1 MKRFALCLNNNFGD
15 DFSGDAV
22 LPGLVYETLG
32 EERNALRIVDESG
45 EDSLYPEKHFLLL
58 TDAQSAQLQRG
69 LLFAAQVNRASQ
81 RMSPNLTTTPVQWRD
96 PIVEELHELRAQLLE
111 K

>member
-1 MKRFALCLNNNFGD
+1 M
-15 DFSGDAV
+15 
-22 LPGLVYETLG
+22 
-32 EERNALRIVDESG
+32 
-45 EDSLYPEKHFLLL
+45 YPAKHFLLL
-58 TDAQSAQLQRG
+58 TDAQLAQLQRG

-111 K
+111 SSTAICTPIRRQRPLASPASFLTTTKSVF